1 MIEKNIELVKTYS
14 YKQKCSHIYTCAKTA
29 YGVDETLENLIN
41 KVLEKVCSAE
51 KNDGVSQISESD
63 GDDNYVK
70 LSD

>member
-1 MIEKNIELVKTYS
+1 MQS
-14 YKQKCSHIYTCAKTA
+14 YIYTCAKTA

-51 KNDGVSQISESD
+51 KNDGVSQISEID